1 MPRVRSS
8 CACVLALAYRPHESN
23 RLLDTSTYLPV
34 CPGPRMEEPRR
45 NFQTGVYFLKSSSQK
60 ELLLYSEYVMIGK
73 IAFKQKSGSW
83 DQASL
88 CVAGVV
94 VLRALRCLTLL
105 HFTRP

>member
-1 MPRVRSS
+1 
-8 CACVLALAYRPHESN
+8 
-23 RLLDTSTYLPV
+23 
-34 CPGPRMEEPRR
+34 
-45 NFQTGVYFLKSSSQK
+45 
-60 ELLLYSEYVMIGK
+60 MIGK